1 MLVNFYLFCVLILCA
16 RNICASFLVPCF
28 VYSMCFDF
36 KNADNGC
43 FKKKKKKSIAGSLDL
58 WVFVPTSVL

>member
-1 MLVNFYLFCVLILCA
+1 VLVNFYLFCVLILCA

-43 FKKKKKKSIAGSLDL
+43 FKKKKSIAGSLDL
-58 WVFVPTSVL
+58 WFFVPTSVL